1 MHQFAKGAMNHKRAP
16 TPSKGLDVFG
26 AVEELH
32 NLSAKEMNKLLRDS
46 QHLFTLR
53 LRTGRGSFLRV
64 NLERLVSRLPIHLL
78 ACLASRGT
86 EPRLRYLLR
95 GVRLLHSLSDLAL
108 RHPKLEQIFLQE
120 VKIREQILDLII
132 YMLITLAGPEQE
144 GRHGSSF
151 TILHAALVAC
161 SLHLLPAFVAG
172 EWSDL
177 VPVLLVHPKIDIF
190 MDAAFDAVRRDIG
203 LLHMKLRA
211 LNSKLMS
218 NRVSSNVAESMAE
231 VIAQQC
237 EASVQ
242 VLQSLC
248 QPHVFRDKVLNHKEL
263 CRNGGVLHLVLT
275 VLNLHVPFLLAESKY
290 LVSLVARLKSKIL
303 SLMVKFCETES
314 VSFLDEVA
322 ADVRTM
328 HLAETVA
335 AEVFTLVRKALI
347 EEPRELQESEDE
359 EDEML
364 SGLLYIHAMRLA
376 DIFSD
381 DSNFR
386 NSVMDF
392 IAPDL
397 AKVLAQSPTTF
408 LSRWCGSSTTE
419 EIKPGSDSVL
429 IYDPFRAAG
438 AAMHSFKSS
447 GGSSARA
454 SGSANALLPDDS
466 SGCSLSAGQ
475 LQFASYS
482 QERSSLFVK
491 ILANLHCFN
500 PEICPANEK
509 DRFLN
514 LFVECLMAGP
524 FTPGNSAFFLSTVQT
539 AVRVCENL
547 FLLLDHV
554 SSLSSEAVSDEDLQL
569 VSTFYCALHDAICPS
584 AVFEDS
590 IQEDPVVAYVRDAHE
605 QKRKALLS
613 QWQRSERWRRI
624 HSFEPSDDKEQSN
637 AGSSINKTTSNSSSS
652 QQAVDEQDTLGFVE
666 EAQNFDELPV
676 AKRSREASEAEE
688 ETAPTRKRHHSSQQW
703 EVDTGE
709 MEWTR
714 EGVEIYEKNNVLDA
728 EVAKYMVETIFLK
741 ENDLPGYPE
750 TNDLISDDYLE
761 PRRMSMIKES
771 NVGENLAV
779 VVQVHGKINGTGDTG
794 GHFDEGNRKDRE
806 RETFIEDYTGPSS
819 GEIIEAFTSRNLL
832 PSKDTELSHVEKSDA
847 ALRANDGAST
857 NLVDVS
863 YEKYNYDTFC
873 TSYDMEEYLKGKEL
887 GNCHKNH
894 LEESDTLKH
903 IVDNN
908 VGSVVH
914 LNSQNLAIHCDSARI
929 NTEESSEKSDLVEPS
944 SQKGV
949 DNVVQMHIDSY
960 KSESATNFEPTS
972 LVISNVAQ
980 NLSVKVENE
989 NAHTIVKITLKRAD
1003 VASDS
1008 DVDAHDRIL
1017 ETRECAEY
1025 HDSKV
1030 IDSSHLIESIM
1041 TQQSSVKSEN
1051 KELLCVQHDIDLK
1064 FKLKVEG
1071 VGVHEIAARLQ
1082 PQNCCDFRDKE
1093 SEHQDSQSVSADVLK
1108 VVPGVDVKQETFKNE
1123 GVCAEESSKTCVL
1136 EASQGSVME
1145 ASQVPAP
1152 GASHVSSQAFIM
1164 GGSQVSVSRDS
1175 VMYTP
1180 DASRVCAT
1188 DASRFCPVPEVSAN
1202 VIGNCPLPNPI
1213 LRATSE
1219 ELQQRKRKRNIMSD
1233 EQMAVMENALLTEPY
1248 LRRHPDLI
1256 MQWTNK
1262 LNKMGPEISYQQLKN
1277 WLNNRK
1283 ARLARQRAGD
1293 LPIRDGEVR
1302 VCMYS
1307 RDGSAPGSSTCSGSS
1322 NDPNRSTSEDGA
1334 NTRDSGSTS
1343 QARKSLSTSFG
1354 IPLCKLA
1361 TEDIDAIMDY
1371 DMGTVGKLLISP
1383 DLTSA
1388 NGTFMGPDAYGKH
1401 SCDVSEVDLVQGASH
1416 RSAPVKFVKCEAG
1429 QFVSLLDKEGKE
1441 AATGTLHQVE
1451 GVWQG
1456 KRIDELG
1463 ICIVRIMDLNV
1474 DKSTRLPH
1482 PSILTGNTFEEA
1494 EKLCGGQMIV
1504 AWDTKR
1510 IFLIS

>member
-1 MHQFAKGAMNHKRAP
+1 MFSVEEQ
-16 TPSKGLDVFG
+16 SYVDGLDVFG

-64 NLERLVSRLPIHLL
+64 NLERLVSRLPLHLL

-95 GVRLLHSLSDLAL
+95 GVRLLHSFSDLAL
-108 RHPKLEQIFLQE
+108 RHPKLEQSFLQE

-177 VPVLLVHPKIDIF
+177 VPVLLVHPKVDIF

-203 LLHMKLRA
+203 LLQTKLRA

-248 QPHVFRDKVLNHKEL
+248 QPQAFRDKVLNHKEL

-275 VLNLHVPFLLAESKY
+275 VLKLHVPFLLAESKY
-290 LVSLVARLKSKIL
+290 LVSLVARLKSKVL

-322 ADVRTM
+322 ADARTM
-328 HLAETVA
+328 HLAEMVA
-335 AEVFTLVRKALI
+335 AEVFTLVRKALT
-347 EEPRELQESEDE
+347 EEPKESQESDDE

-364 SGLLYIHAMRLA
+364 SGLLYIHAMRMA

-408 LSRWCGSSTTE
+408 LTRWCGSLTTE

-447 GGSSARA
+447 GGSSTRA
-454 SGSANALLPDDS
+454 SGSNNALLPDDS

-514 LFVECLMAGP
+514 LFVECLMVGP

-554 SSLSSEAVSDEDLQL
+554 SSLSLEVVSDEDLQL

-584 AVFEDS
+584 AVFENA

-605 QKRKALLS
+605 QKRKALLG
-613 QWQRSERWRRI
+613 QWQRSERWKRI
-624 HSFEPSDDKEQSN
+624 QSFDPSDDKEQSN
-637 AGSSINKTTSNSSSS
+637 AGSSINKSTSNTSLS
-652 QQAVDEQDTLGFVE
+652 QEAADEQDTSGFVE
-666 EAQNFDELPV
+666 NFDDVLV
-676 AKRSREASEAEE
+676 AKRSREASDAEE
-688 ETAPTRKRHHSSQQW
+688 EVEPMSKRQHSSQQW
-703 EVDTGE
+703 EMDSAEMDWTGE
-709 MEWTR
+709 EH
-714 EGVEIYEKNNVLDA
+714 EVYQKDNVLDA
-728 EVAKYMVETIFLK
+728 EVEKFMVERRFFK
-741 ENDLPGYPE
+741 VNDCRGVNHADS
-750 TNDLISDDYLE
+750 TYLE
-761 PRRMSMIKES
+761 SKTGTVIV
-771 NVGENLAV
+771 NTAV
-779 VVQVHGKINGTGDTG
+779 
-794 GHFDEGNRKDRE
+794 
-806 RETFIEDYTGPSS
+806 RETFNSGSCEDTNLQRVDLRRVCETEEKEASLERGTRQLSGEIVEAVSSQDVCPAKDIQPLNGDSLLNCHVPPDGDVISLGLDHEKSNRELSQTPNEIRKCYKDEDKNISLQNSPNVLNAPENNAESAAHVNPDSHKSAAQCEAATEYSEASFFSPQYERNVTEQKDLNSGVEMACGDSAAETDSTSLLISNVTQNLKVEVDNEKANTILKITLNGTDVAGDDGAAAYSKIQETGECVDSQVSTYSHEAHQDSSGNTENNQENCVQQNGIDFEFELKVVDLKVHMSAVQHQGETFDVLMNEESQKQSPKGLVSDGLNNASQVDVSQENPKNGVKPLEAFAEGSCKVPVCEVPQIPVCEVPQVPVVEGPQTGGSEAAGPGSFNIPSS
-819 GEIIEAFTSRNLL
+819 GTSQIFGL
-832 PSKDTELSHVEKSDA
+832 
-847 ALRANDGAST
+847 
-857 NLVDVS
+857 
-863 YEKYNYDTFC
+863 
-873 TSYDMEEYLKGKEL
+873 
-887 GNCHKNH
+887 
-894 LEESDTLKH
+894 
-903 IVDNN
+903 
-908 VGSVVH
+908 
-914 LNSQNLAIHCDSARI
+914 
-929 NTEESSEKSDLVEPS
+929 
-944 SQKGV
+944 
-949 DNVVQMHIDSY
+949 
-960 KSESATNFEPTS
+960 
-972 LVISNVAQ
+972 
-980 NLSVKVENE
+980 
-989 NAHTIVKITLKRAD
+989 
-1003 VASDS
+1003 
-1008 DVDAHDRIL
+1008 
-1017 ETRECAEY
+1017 
-1025 HDSKV
+1025 
-1030 IDSSHLIESIM
+1030 
-1041 TQQSSVKSEN
+1041 
-1051 KELLCVQHDIDLK
+1051 
-1064 FKLKVEG
+1064 
-1071 VGVHEIAARLQ
+1071 
-1082 PQNCCDFRDKE
+1082 
-1093 SEHQDSQSVSADVLK
+1093 
-1108 VVPGVDVKQETFKNE
+1108 
-1123 GVCAEESSKTCVL
+1123 
-1136 EASQGSVME
+1136 
-1145 ASQVPAP
+1145 
-1152 GASHVSSQAFIM
+1152 
-1164 GGSQVSVSRDS
+1164 GGSQIPIYKDPY
-1175 VMYTP
+1175 MYTLNTP
-1180 DASRVCAT
+1180 RMLPGLDP
-1188 DASRFCPVPEVSAN
+1188 SRFSEAKASVT
-1202 VIGNCPLPNPI
+1202 GRPLPSPVH
-1213 LRATSE
+1213 RARSE
-1219 ELQQRKRKRNIMSD
+1219 ELQPRKRKRNIMSD
-1233 EQMAVMENALLTEPY
+1233 EQMAVIENALLTEPY

-1256 MQWTNK
+1256 MQWTIK

-1283 ARLARQRAGD
+1283 ARLARQRAGE
-1293 LPIRDGEVR
+1293 LQGRDGEMR
-1302 VCMYS
+1302 VSVYNH
-1307 RDGSAPGSSTCSGSS
+1307 DGSAPGSSTCSGSS
-1322 NDPNRSTSEDGA
+1322 NDRSNDPNRSTSEDGT

-1343 QARKSLSTSFG
+1343 QAKKSLPTG
-1354 IPLCKLA
+1354 YGTPLCRLA

-1371 DMGTVGKLLISP
+1371 DMGTACRSNIPP
-1383 DLTSA
+1383 DLTA
-1388 NGTFMGPDAYGKH
+1388 GNGIAEERHAYSKH
-1401 SCDVSEVDLVQGASH
+1401 GSDIDSVQGASH

-1429 QFVSLLDKEGKE
+1429 QYVSLLDRDGRE
-1441 AATGTLHQVE
+1441 AAKGTLYQVE
-1451 GVWQG
+1451 GFWQG
-1456 KRIDELG
+1456 KRIDEQG
-1463 ICIVRIMDLNV
+1463 ICIVRITDLNV
-1474 DKSTRLPH
+1474 EKSTRLPH
-1482 PSILTGNTFEEA
+1482 PSVVTGNTFEEA
-1494 EKLCGGQMIV
+1494 EKLCGQMIV

>member
-1 MHQFAKGAMNHKRAP
+1 MNHKRVP

-64 NLERLVSRLPIHLL
+64 NLERLVSRLPLHLL

-151 TILHAALVAC
+151 TILHAALVAG

-177 VPVLLVHPKIDIF
+177 VPVLLVHPKVDIF

-203 LLHMKLRA
+203 LLQIKLRA

-248 QPHVFRDKVLNHKEL
+248 QPHAFRDKVLNHKEL
-263 CRNGGVLHLVLT
+263 CRNGGVLHLVLI
-275 VLNLHVPFLLAESKY
+275 VLKLHVPFLLAESKY

-328 HLAETVA
+328 HLAEMVA
-335 AEVFTLVRKALI
+335 AEVFTLVRKALS
-347 EEPRELQESEDE
+347 EEPRELQESDDDEDE
-359 EDEML
+359 LL

-408 LSRWCGSSTTE
+408 MSRWCGSSTTE

-454 SGSANALLPDDS
+454 SGSMNALLPDDS

-475 LQFASYS
+475 LHFASYS

-514 LFVECLMAGP
+514 LFVECLTVGP

-569 VSTFYCALHDAICPS
+569 VSTFYRALHDAICPS

-605 QKRKALLS
+605 QKRKVLLG

-637 AGSSINKTTSNSSSS
+637 AGSSINKTATNSASS
-652 QQAVDEQDTLGFVE
+652 QQAIDEQDTSGFAE
-666 EAQNFDELPV
+666 EAQNYDELPV
-676 AKRSREASEAEE
+676 AKRSREASEVEE
-688 ETAPTRKRHHSSQQW
+688 EIAPTRKRHHSSQVW
-703 EVDTGE
+703 ELDTGE

-714 EGVEIYEKNNVLDA
+714 EGAEIFEKNNVLDV
-728 EVAKYMVETIFLK
+728 EVERYMVETRFLK
-741 ENDLPGYPE
+741 ENDVAGVSVV
-750 TNDLISDDYLE
+750 NDLDSNHFE
-761 PRRMSMIKES
+761 PRMGNTIEES
-771 NVGENLAV
+771 NVQENLREGLL
-779 VVQVHGKINGTGDTG
+779 VHGETTVTGTFQRRDTG
-794 GHFDEGNRKDRE
+794 GPFDPGNKGDVRE
-806 RETFIEDYTGPSS
+806 RDINDYTRPLS
-819 GEIIEAFTSRNLL
+819 GEVIEAYPSRNLL
-832 PSKDTELSHVEKSDA
+832 PRKDTESLHGGSLQESDV
-847 ALRANDGAST
+847 ALHGNDKDVT
-857 NLVDVS
+857 NLLES
-863 YEKYNYDTFC
+863 NYEKYNYDSSSRTFEVE
-873 TSYDMEEYLKGKEL
+873 TFLKSKEV
-887 GNCHKNH
+887 GFFHKD
-894 LEESDTLKH
+894 LSKESDAVVG
-903 IVDNN
+903 IGENN
-908 VGSVVH
+908 VDILVH
-914 LNSQNLAIHCDSARI
+914 LNSHKLGTHCDAVGRDKEASSKTSDAVDCV
-929 NTEESSEKSDLVEPS
+929 SEKA
-944 SQKGV
+944 V
-949 DNVVQMHIDSY
+949 DNVVTMHYDSC
-960 KSESATNFEPTS
+960 SRHNATDLEPTS
-972 LVISNVAQ
+972 LIIGQ

-989 NAHTIVKITLKRAD
+989 KAHTIVKITLKGGDAAGDGDAD
-1003 VASDS
+1003 T
-1008 DVDAHDRIL
+1008 HDKIL
-1017 ETRECAEY
+1017 ETRECGGRFR
-1025 HDSKV
+1025 
-1030 IDSSHLIESIM
+1030 SS
-1041 TQQSSVKSEN
+1041 
-1051 KELLCVQHDIDLK
+1051 
-1064 FKLKVEG
+1064 
-1071 VGVHEIAARLQ
+1071 
-1082 PQNCCDFRDKE
+1082 
-1093 SEHQDSQSVSADVLK
+1093 
-1108 VVPGVDVKQETFKNE
+1108 
-1123 GVCAEESSKTCVL
+1123 
-1136 EASQGSVME
+1136 
-1145 ASQVPAP
+1145 
-1152 GASHVSSQAFIM
+1152 
-1164 GGSQVSVSRDS
+1164 
-1175 VMYTP
+1175 
-1180 DASRVCAT
+1180 
-1188 DASRFCPVPEVSAN
+1188 
-1202 VIGNCPLPNPI
+1202 
-1213 LRATSE
+1213 
-1219 ELQQRKRKRNIMSD
+1219 
-1233 EQMAVMENALLTEPY
+1233 
-1248 LRRHPDLI
+1248 
-1256 MQWTNK
+1256 
-1262 LNKMGPEISYQQLKN
+1262 
-1277 WLNNRK
+1277 
-1283 ARLARQRAGD
+1283 
-1293 LPIRDGEVR
+1293 
-1302 VCMYS
+1302 
-1307 RDGSAPGSSTCSGSS
+1307 
-1322 NDPNRSTSEDGA
+1322 
-1334 NTRDSGSTS
+1334 
-1343 QARKSLSTSFG
+1343 
-1354 IPLCKLA
+1354 
-1361 TEDIDAIMDY
+1361 
-1371 DMGTVGKLLISP
+1371 
-1383 DLTSA
+1383 
-1388 NGTFMGPDAYGKH
+1388 
-1401 SCDVSEVDLVQGASH
+1401 
-1416 RSAPVKFVKCEAG
+1416 
-1429 QFVSLLDKEGKE
+1429 
-1441 AATGTLHQVE
+1441 
-1451 GVWQG
+1451 
-1456 KRIDELG
+1456 
-1463 ICIVRIMDLNV
+1463 
-1474 DKSTRLPH
+1474 
-1482 PSILTGNTFEEA
+1482 
-1494 EKLCGGQMIV
+1494 
-1504 AWDTKR
+1504 
-1510 IFLIS
+1510 